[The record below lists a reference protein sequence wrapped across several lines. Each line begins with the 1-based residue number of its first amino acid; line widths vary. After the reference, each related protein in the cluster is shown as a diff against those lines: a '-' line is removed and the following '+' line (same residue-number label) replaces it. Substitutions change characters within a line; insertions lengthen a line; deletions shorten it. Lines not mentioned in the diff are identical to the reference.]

1 MDISIYMMANKM
13 SSATVRVQLPIG
25 NWPSGWYTCYHGLW
39 LGYNQVSWPHE
50 TMASIAHVAMLFLW
64 QFWDNFEHLPW
75 QHWLIYNSV
84 SGNCDRIEC
93 DTSISLASGCWF
105 PCEATMSSIVIPFC
119 LITLPC
125 SLITIDMLRRMLI
138 TWMLNLLLTVS
149 VIPGCDIWN
158 ALPNFYMESSNID
171 NFKRKY
177 VVLVIKCGR
186 FMMEHY
192 LLAHD
197 QWKFISIFINR

>member
-25 NWPSGWYTCYHGLW
+25 NWPSGWYTCYHELW

-93 DTSISLASGCWF
+93 DTSISLASGC
-105 PCEATMSSIVIPFC
+105 CEIPMWGHNELNRDTILSNHIAMQLDDNWYAATNVNNM
-119 LITLPC
+119 
-125 SLITIDMLRRMLI
+125 
-138 TWMLNLLLTVS
+138 
-149 VIPGCDIWN
+149 N
-158 ALPNFYMESSNID
+158 A
-171 NFKRKY
+171 
-177 VVLVIKCGR
+177 
-186 FMMEHY
+186 
-192 LLAHD
+192 
-197 QWKFISIFINR
+197 